1 MDILLSFFLCLLLL
15 VEYGET
21 TSRVLRRHLL
31 EGHGFRSWI
40 TFLCDFKTF
49 FWVFFISSRMKFIP
63 SSSTFD
69 EIVGI
74 G

>member
-31 EGHGFRSWI
+31 EVQVFAAGLHFYVISKLSFGF
-40 TFLCDFKTF
+40 FLSQ
-49 FWVFFISSRMKFIP
+49 V
-63 SSSTFD
+63 
-69 EIVGI
+69 E
-74 G
+74 